1 MPALASQQEGQT
13 RKSRKEREAKGILAA
28 KEEVK
33 TSLMTDDA
41 ILYIKRPQEVAQKLS
56 QVIHKSIQAA
66 GRKISTPKRSTL
78 FLNTLNEKSE
88 N

>member
-1 MPALASQQEGQT
+1 MPALASQQERQT
-13 RKSRKEREAKGILAA
+13 RKSRKEREAKGVLPA
-28 KEEVK
+28 KEGVQP
-33 TSLMTDDA
+33 SLMTDDI
-41 ILYIKRPQEVAQKLS
+41 ILYIKGPQEVAQTLS

-66 GRKISTPKRSTL
+66 GRKISTPKRSTI